1 MNINV
6 IKAIYSN
13 INSESEENQEYR
25 NKIFS
30 HYNFKDKSFKK
41 EYEKI
46 IKKLVLPIGYII
58 QNMDSDIIDL
68 SGINTFEKKKELK
81 YLETCIISIS
91 DLIFLLF
98 KNKQSLK
105 IGNGEFII
113 FKNWDKVADNNLLF
127 NFYFIFDDFW
137 KKYINYYNRQT
148 HQLTSYYKLEFWY
161 INRLFNTK
169 SNIFLSFLKYL
180 YNDIDNETVA
190 DNEFKQKILPKL
202 YNFEIYNQLLS
213 ERNLLLEKHM
223 KDGESHLTTN
233 KASSKIRV
241 DNRIIYFKNTY
252 LTNPKDFN
260 MPYAEGNIRLK
271 LGKKFDP
278 KLLKNFNFGKT
289 TVEYYANSGLGVCK
303 EIVDIPNIN
312 VIKQGEFNGES
323 IKHSVKLQNCYGFI
337 NDMIIDK
344 RLGIEC
350 SGSFTGNLHIKNL
363 YFNYINY
370 NNEPI
375 IWLVRLEENKIK
387 IDNLIINSDFNFD
400 TSLTMGLGWAYNP
413 AKAELN
419 KNKLVI
425 ENIIYNG
432 KDNNK
437 RLNIHLKFNYNEKS
451 IKINKVD
458 KKIKKVVIVSP
469 TGNKIIDN

>member
-6 IKAIYSN
+6 IKAIYPD
-13 INSESEENQEYR
+13 INLESEENQEYR

-41 EYEKI
+41 EYERI
-46 IKKLVLPIGYII
+46 IKKLALPVGYII
-58 QNMDSDIIDL
+58 QNMDSDIINL
-68 SGINTFEKKKELK
+68 SGINTFENKKELK

-98 KNKQSLK
+98 RNNQPLK

-113 FKNWDKVADNNLLF
+113 FKNWDKIANNELLS
-127 NFYFIFDDFW
+127 NFYFIFNDFW
-137 KKYINYYNRQT
+137 KRYINYHNRQT
-148 HQLTSYYKLEFWY
+148 HQLTSHYKLQYWY

-169 SNIFLSFLKYL
+169 LNIFLSFLKYL

-223 KDGESHLTTN
+223 KNGESHLTTD

-241 DNRIIYFKNTY
+241 DDRIIYFKNTY
-252 LTNPKDFN
+252 LTNPKEFS

-271 LGKKFDP
+271 LGKRFDP

-289 TVEYYANSGLGVCK
+289 TVEYYANSGLGICK
-303 EIVDIPNIN
+303 ELLDISNIN
-312 VIKQGEFNGES
+312 VIKHGKFNGES
-323 IKHSVKLQNCYGFI
+323 IKHSVKLQDCYGTI

-344 RLGIEC
+344 KFNIEC
-350 SGSFTGNLHIKNL
+350 SRSFIGNLHIKNL

-370 NNEPI
+370 NNEII
-375 IWLVRLEENKIK
+375 IWLYNFKENKIK
-387 IDNLIINSDFNFD
+387 IDNFIINSNFNFD
-400 TSLTMGLGWAYNP
+400 TALTMGLGYSYYAP
-413 AKAELN
+413 KPGLN
-419 KNKLVI
+419 KFVI
-425 ENIIYNG
+425 ENIIYAG

-437 RLNIHLKFNYNEKS
+437 RLNIHLKYNYNEEI
-451 IKINKVD
+451 IKINKID
-458 KKIKKVVIVSP
+458 KKIKEIAIVSP